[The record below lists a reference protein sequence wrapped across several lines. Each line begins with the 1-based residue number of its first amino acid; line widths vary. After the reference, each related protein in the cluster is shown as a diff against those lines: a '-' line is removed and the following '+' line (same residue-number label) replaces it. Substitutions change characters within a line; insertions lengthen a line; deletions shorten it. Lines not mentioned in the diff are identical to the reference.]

1 MAAQQRHDWEVRIGQ
16 RRIFGRGLERRLLG
30 DVFHHC
36 MSVSW
41 GRLLLYFLL
50 YAGLVNTAFALA
62 FFAVDGS
69 VAGPRTPGF
78 WDIFFFT
85 WQLLGSVSFGGWLP
99 GSLYGHALATL
110 EIMVGV
116 GSTAVMTGLVFAR
129 FTRPQAHILF
139 ARHPVVGVRE
149 GKPTLMLRVANSRH
163 NFLSDAMAKVWLVL
177 DDPATHA
184 RRFHRLALVQDDSPL
199 FALSWSLF
207 HVIDE
212 TSPLYGVDAEVMA
225 SRRGLLVAIVSGYDE
240 NYGQEVR
247 ARHQWEPD
255 SIRWQHRY
263 VDIFNHSAPGVEHV
277 DFTRF
282 HDTEALAR
290 ED

>member
-1 MAAQQRHDWEVRIGQ
+1 MSKRFQHDWEVRIGS
-16 RRIFGRGLERRLLG
+16 RHVLGRGLERRLLG

-36 MSVSW
+36 MSMSW

-50 YAGLVNTAFALA
+50 YAALVNTAFALA
-62 FFAVDGS
+62 FYAVDGS
-69 VAGPRTPGF
+69 VAGPRKPGF

-85 WQLLGSVSFGGWLP
+85 WQLLGTVSFGGWLP
-99 GSLYGHALATL
+99 GSLYGNALATL

-116 GSTAVMTGLVFAR
+116 GSAAVMTGLIFAR

-139 ARHPVVGVRE
+139 ARHPVVGLRQ
-149 GKPTLMLRVANSRH
+149 GQPTLMLRVANSRH
-163 NFLSDAMAKVWLVL
+163 NFLSDAMAKVWLVM

-184 RRFHRLALVQDDSPL
+184 RRFHQLALVQDSSPL

-207 HVIDE
+207 HVMDE
-212 TSPLYGVDAEVMA
+212 TSPLHGVDAEA
-225 SRRGLLVAIVSGYDE
+225 LTKHRGLLVAIVSGYDE

-247 ARHQWEPD
+247 ARHQWEPE
-255 SIRWQHRY
+255 SFRWNHRY
-263 VDIFNHSAPGVEHV
+263 VDIFNHPAPGVEHV

>member
-1 MAAQQRHDWEVRIGQ
+1 MSRKSRHDWEVRIGQ
-16 RRIFGRGLERRLLG
+16 RHVFGRGLERRVFG

-36 MSVSW
+36 MSMSW
-41 GRLLLYFLL
+41 LRLICCFLL
-50 YAGLVNTAFALA
+50 FALGVNIV
-62 FFAVDGS
+62 FSLLFYAVEGS
-69 VAGPRTPGF
+69 VTGARVPGF

-85 WQLLGSVSFGGWLP
+85 WQLLGTVSFGGFLP
-99 GSLYGHALATL
+99 GNLYGNALATL

-116 GSTAVMTGLVFAR
+116 GSAAVMTGLIFAR

-139 ARHPVVGVRE
+139 ARHPVVSMRQGH
-149 GKPTLMLRVANSRH
+149 PTLMLRVANSRH
-163 NFLSDAMAKVWLVL
+163 NFLSDAQAKVWLVA
-177 DDPATHA
+177 DDPTTKA
-184 RRFHRLALVQDDSPL
+184 RRFHRLQLERDDSPL

-207 HVIDE
+207 HPINED
-212 TSPLYGVDAEVMA
+212 SPLHGTNAEDMLK
-225 SRRGLLVAIVSGYDE
+225 RRGLLVVIVSGYDE

-255 SIRWQHRY
+255 SIRWDHRY
-263 VDIFNHSAPGVEHV
+263 VDIFDHPQPGVEHV

-282 HDTEALAR
+282 HDTEPLAR